1 MLCFLFSFVGLLS
14 SFAYKSDH
22 SLHLPSYLFFP
33 ATCDASL
40 LPFSGMRAKFF
51 DGIYGGKPTSQLQDK
66 TFTIYLRGGVSV
78 VMKKWKVRA
87 HVRALVWTIRGC
99 HALDSFNRR
108 VAIK

>member
-1 MLCFLFSFVGLLS
+1 MNQH
-14 SFAYKSDH
+14 H
-22 SLHLPSYLFFP
+22 SLHLSSYLFFP

-66 TFTIYLRGGVSV
+66 TFTIYLRDGVSV

-87 HVRALVWTIRGC
+87 CVGALVGTMREG
-99 HALDSFNRR
+99 LSQ
-108 VAIK
+108 

>member
-1 MLCFLFSFVGLLS
+1 MNQH
-14 SFAYKSDH
+14 H
-22 SLHLPSYLFFP
+22 SLHLSSYLFFP

-66 TFTIYLRGGVSV
+66 TFTISLRGGVSV

-87 HVRALVWTIRGC
+87 RVGALV
-99 HALDSFNRR
+99 
-108 VAIK
+108 